1 MSRVEPSDPANL
13 NHVAGWFINLRW
25 IACAG
30 VGAALAIV
38 GLTLRYP
45 LPYRAIAFLTFLLVL
60 ANAAFTVYFFTV
72 KRRALSSRQA
82 RGFLS
87 LQIWCDYIL
96 LFLLVYCAGF
106 LENPFSYYFVFHLM
120 LTSFISRGRRV
131 YAWLCALLALI
142 VLAIAGAWFGLFP
155 TFTLDRGVLP
165 PSELAQHWRQTV
177 PRAIGLVSTLAITAY
192 LVTSIK
198 NRLEEKG
205 KWFEV
210 ELERYR
216 SLDRIKSDF
225 MLQVTHELRGPL
237 AAVNGYHEMIVRG
250 ITGAVSEKTRET
262 VIRATRRTDNLLQ
275 MIDEMVDYAYMK
287 SDEEARYAAV
297 SLDAGELIERA
308 VDQFSPMAKEKNI
321 RLVADAP
328 RGTSVRASRDLITI
342 ILSNLI
348 TNSIK
353 YSPAATTVTIAASGE
368 GDEVHFTVKD
378 QGMGIE
384 AGELDRV
391 FEEFYRTRRARE
403 REKDGTGL
411 GLAIIKR
418 AVESLHGS
426 IRVYSEVDSG
436 TEFHVRIPKGVS

>member
-1 MSRVEPSDPANL
+1 MSRVEQSDPANL
-13 NHVAGWFINLRW
+13 SQVVGWFINLRW
-25 IACAG
+25 IASAG

-38 GLTLRYP
+38 SLTLRYP
-45 LPYRAIAFLTFLLVL
+45 LPYRAIAFLTILLVL
-60 ANAAFTVYFFTV
+60 ANAGFTIYFFAV

-96 LFLLVYCAGF
+96 LFLLVYCSGF

-142 VLAIAGAWFGLFP
+142 VLAIIGARIGLFP

-165 PSELAQHWRQTV
+165 PSELARHWLQIV

-237 AAVNGYHEMIVRG
+237 AAINGYHEMIVRG
-250 ITGAVSEKTRET
+250 ITGAVTDRTRET
-262 VIRATRRTDNLLQ
+262 VMRATRRADNLLQ
-275 MIDEMVDYAYMK
+275 MIDEMIDYAYMK
-287 SDEEARYAAV
+287 SDQEARYMAA
-297 SLDAGELIERA
+297 SLDAGELVERA
-308 VDQFSPMAKEKNI
+308 VEQFSSMAKERNI

-328 RGTSVRASRDLITI
+328 RGVSVRASRDLVAI

-384 AGELDRV
+384 EGELEKV

-426 IRVYSEVDSG
+426 IKLYSEVDSG
-436 TEFHVRIPKGVS
+436 TEFHVRIPKGLS